1 MLYSFPSNC
10 PVLFLPGF
18 PPDTLNV
25 ILSDL
30 KPWIKQWVVKRR
42 REWTFLGKR
51 IAVAEER
58 TRGRERLWGGAGAV
72 VGINMHITAENLK
85 IPHPKTNTSWIC
97 PTVIFA
103 CSLWHF
109 FYCYAHFVLVLE
121 IDIDRFGSF
130 FLLNYWSLGSLLG
143 FSGSS
148 DSTESTCNAGN
159 LGLIPELGRSPG
171 EENGY
176 PLQYSCLENSM
187 DRETWQATVHGVAE
201 SRTQLIN

>member
-1 MLYSFPSNC
+1 MGSEEEEGVDFPGQKNC
-10 PVLFLPGF
+10 SSWRKDQGTWKAL
-18 PPDTLNV
+18 
-25 ILSDL
+25 
-30 KPWIKQWVVKRR
+30 R
-42 REWTFLGKR
+42 
-51 IAVAEER
+51 
-58 TRGRERLWGGAGAV
+58 GAGAV

-85 IPHPKTNTSWIC
+85 IPHPLTNTSWIC

-109 FYCYAHFVLVLE
+109 CYCYAHFVLVLE
-121 IDIDRFGSF
+121 MIDTDRFGSF

-176 PLQYSCLENSM
+176 PLQYSCLEKSM